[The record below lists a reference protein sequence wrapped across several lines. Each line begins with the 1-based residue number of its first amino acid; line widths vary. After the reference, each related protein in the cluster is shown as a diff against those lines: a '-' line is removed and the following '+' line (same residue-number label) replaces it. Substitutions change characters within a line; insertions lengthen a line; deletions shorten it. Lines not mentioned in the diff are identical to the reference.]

1 MIAHRLTGNPD
12 GPPLLL
18 LNGGMMTIAAWEP
31 IAAPLGER
39 YRVVRCDFRGQ
50 LLSPGEPEPRLEAH
64 VADLVALL
72 NLLGTGRI
80 HVAGAS
86 FGALIG
92 LLFAALHPERVA
104 SVAALTATEQITP
117 EMWEGTAR
125 LREAALAAVDGG
137 DGGVVYDLLIPQTY
151 SPGYLETNAA
161 ALALY
166 RRQIA
171 ALPTVWFQGLVGILG
186 ALEGL
191 DLRPVL
197 PRIQSPALIVGAG
210 EDRIFPPEHSWA
222 LAKVIPGAH
231 LAMIP
236 GAPHGAVVES
246 AGRIVEILRDFLDS
260 LDPLP

>member
-1 MIAHRLTGNPD
+1 MIAHRLTGSPE
-12 GPPLLL
+12 GPRLLL

-50 LLSPGEPEPRLEAH
+50 FLSPGEPEPRLEAH
-64 VADLVALL
+64 VADLAALL
-72 NLLGTGRI
+72 DFLGIDRI

-86 FGALIG
+86 FGALTG
-92 LLFAALHPERVA
+92 LLFAAMHPERVTSMTA
-104 SVAALTATEQITP
+104 ITATEQVTP

-125 LREAALAAVDGG
+125 LREAALAAAEGG
-137 DGGVVYDLLIPQTY
+137 DGGVVFDLLIPQTY
-151 SPGYLETNAA
+151 SPAYVETNGA

-171 ALPTVWFQGLVGILG
+171 ALPAVWFRGLAGILS

-191 DLRPVL
+191 DLRPIL
-197 PRIQSPALIVGAG
+197 PRIQAPALVVGAG

-222 LAKVIPGAH
+222 LAKGIPGAH

-236 GAPHGAVVES
+236 GAPHGAVVEES
-246 AGRIVEILRDFLDS
+246 ARVVEVLRDFLDPIS
-260 LDPLP
+260 

>member
-1 MIAHRLTGNPD
+1 MIAHRLTGSPE

-64 VADLVALL
+64 VADLAALL
-72 NLLGTGRI
+72 DHLGIARI

-86 FGALIG
+86 FGALVG
-92 LLFAALHPERVA
+92 LPFAALHPERVA
-104 SVAALTATEQITP
+104 SIAALTATEQITP

-151 SPGYLETNAA
+151 SPGHLEINAGG
-161 ALALY
+161 LALY

-171 ALPTVWFQGLVGILG
+171 ALPPVWFRGLAGILG

-197 PRIQSPALIVGAG
+197 PRIQAPALVVGAG

-222 LAKVIPGAH
+222 LAKAIPGAH

-236 GAPHGAVVES
+236 GAPHGAVVQC
-246 AGRIVEILRDFLDS
+246 AARIVEILRDFLD
-260 LDPLP
+260 PLS